1 MRYDHTKWLVH
12 FVRDRNPEQDF
23 PGEDEEEV
31 GLYAGGELEC
41 DADAF
46 SVLKNIIRL
55 GGLLPGYSF
64 RNGRTTIY
72 GGKPAVC
79 ATEMP
84 LYSFADYARQ
94 RSNASK
100 VSAYGVAFL
109 KSEFFSA
116 GGRPAIYGL
125 STDNISYLVN
135 VPTSRILADDV
146 MPLAEQYRLVAY
158 NPLPANWIDWSH
170 EREWRWIAKD
180 QDKDQVWAQDQYDC
194 IGPVP
199 ALPLLKGRLD
209 GGAFSM
215 LCFIV
220 WTNEEAE
227 GLQEILTGF
236 YLAGG
241 NNYDTQF
248 DRQLIAKSKIIVLAD
263 VIDAV
268 ETGKRISSQTIEGL
282 QEAQL
287 LRPIAIHEFSKE
299 TEDLIEVALERASD
313 AGKEASR
320 EYVRKYPVDIGA
332 CGFADAISYEVTSSI
347 IQQLI
352 SSGKASGPFDGKVII
367 EVPQTWPIRQSV
379 DYQEFV
385 MRAVVESLRETLAI
399 NVSVETRLD

>member
-1 MRYDHTKWLVH
+1 MRHDHTKWLVH

-23 PGEDEEEV
+23 PGEDEEDV
-31 GLYAGGELEC
+31 GSYAGGELEC
-41 DADAF
+41 DAGAF

-72 GGKPAVC
+72 GGRPAVC

-94 RSNASK
+94 RSNPSK
-100 VSAYGVAFL
+100 VSAYGIAFL
-109 KSEFFSA
+109 KSEFFLA

-125 STDNISYLVN
+125 STDNISYIVN
-135 VPTSRILADDV
+135 AATSRILSEAV
-146 MPLAEQYRLVAY
+146 MPLAEQYRFVAY
-158 NPLPANWIDWSH
+158 NPVPENWIDWSH
-170 EREWRWIAKD
+170 EREWRWIARD
-180 QDKDQVWAQDQYDC
+180 ENKDQVWVRDQYGC

-227 GLQEILTGF
+227 ELQKILTGY
-236 YLAGG
+236 YLAGV
-241 NNYDTQF
+241 NNYDTEF
-248 DRQLIAKSKIIVLAD
+248 DKQLIVKSKIIVLAD
-263 VIDAV
+263 VIEAV
-268 ETGKRISSQTIEGL
+268 EGDKRINSQTIEGL
-282 QEAQL
+282 QDAQL
-287 LRPIAIHEFSKE
+287 LRPIAVHEFSKE
-299 TEDLIEVALERASD
+299 TEELIKLALKRASD
-313 AGKEASR
+313 AGMTASK
-320 EYVRKYPVDIGA
+320 EYVGKYPSDVGA
-332 CGFADAISYEVTSSI
+332 CGFADAICYEVASPI

-352 SSGKASGPFDGKVII
+352 SGGNASGPFDGKVII
-367 EVPQTWPIRQSV
+367 EVPPSWPIRQSV

-385 MRAVVESLRETLAI
+385 MRAVVESLKKTLEI
-399 NVSVETRLD
+399 DIFVESRLD